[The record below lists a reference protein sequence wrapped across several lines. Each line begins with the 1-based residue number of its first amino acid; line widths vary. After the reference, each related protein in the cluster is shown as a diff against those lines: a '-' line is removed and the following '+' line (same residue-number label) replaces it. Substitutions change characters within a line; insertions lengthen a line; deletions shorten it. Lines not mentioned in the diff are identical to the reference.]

1 MATFKS
7 MRKRNKDSLDKLR
20 AKVQEK
26 DKSYND
32 DRFWFCERDKAGN
45 GFAIIRFLDVSKAD
59 IEVANDDSDLVPWV
73 HYYTHGFKNDQGR
86 WFFDNC
92 LTSLGQD
99 CPVCEA
105 NGELWNS
112 GIDSNKDIA
121 RQRKRK
127 EHYVSNIY
135 IVKDTANPENEG
147 KVFLFRYGPKIFQ
160 KISGAMNP
168 EFEDEIG
175 FNPFDYY
182 EGANFKFKIRVVDD
196 YVNYDKS
203 EFEPQSPLFETEEEM
218 EEVWAQSYALQE
230 IVSKDKFTSYDEM
243 KSKFNKIV
251 GSKTNDVAKT
261 VEETMSTPEYDPDDD
276 IPMNQDDDDDMD
288 YFRSKLDDDD

>member
-1 MATFKS
+1 MPRNTGDNNMATFKS
-7 MRKRNKDSLDKLR
+7 MRKRNKDALEKLR
-20 AKVQEK
+20 AKAQEK
-26 DKSYND
+26 DKNYND
-32 DRFWFCERDKAGN
+32 DRYWYCERDKAGN

-59 IEVANDDSDLVPWV
+59 VEAATDDTDLVPWV

-92 LTSLGQD
+92 LTSIGQE

-105 NGELWNS
+105 NGELWSS

-135 IVKDTANPENEG
+135 IVKDTSNPENEG

-168 EFEDEIG
+168 EFEDEVG

-182 EGANFKFKIRVVDD
+182 EGANFKFKTR
-196 YVNYDKS
+196 
-203 EFEPQSPLFETEEEM
+203 
-218 EEVWAQSYALQE
+218 
-230 IVSKDKFTSYDEM
+230 
-243 KSKFNKIV
+243 
-251 GSKTNDVAKT
+251 
-261 VEETMSTPEYDPDDD
+261 
-276 IPMNQDDDDDMD
+276 
-288 YFRSKLDDDD
+288 